1 MNILRR
7 VPNSVLWLVADT
19 PLVRENL
26 FRYAEQP
33 ASTERLIFNTRALPA
48 EYLAR
53 YRMADLFL
61 DTFPFNAG
69 TTASDALWAGLPLL
83 TCAGQTFASRMAGSL
98 LRAVDLPQLI
108 TTNFADYEERRWNWP
123 TTRTHRRDEAQL
135 KPTA

>member
-33 ASTERLIFNTRALPA
+33 ASIRTPDLRHARLPA
-48 EYLAR
+48 DYLAR
-53 YRMADLFL
+53 YQHGRPVPRHLPVQRRHHRQRRAVGRPAAADLRR
-61 DTFPFNAG
+61 P
-69 TTASDALWAGLPLL
+69 
-83 TCAGQTFASRMAGSL
+83 TFASRMAGSL

-108 TTNFADYEERRWNWP
+108 TTTFADYEELAVALANDPHASPR
-123 TTRTHRRDEAQL
+123 
-135 KPTA
+135 